1 MKYVLNLLQEMTPE
15 QKEPLA
21 KILGLKNQSDSE
33 IIKKFSKMLLP
44 VKGFMQ
50 EPMNY
55 DQVLKSLSEKNGEVI
70 DFSKGNVI
78 AEKELYLKLFQNEF
92 EKLSQED
99 KQKII
104 EELEKAGLN
113 KDQISSLSGIT
124 AISIAQLSGFGIYML
139 ASTTL
144 GAITSMLGLT
154 LPFAV
159 YTGMSSAISFII
171 GPVGFLVMGVMIYRS
186 FRHVKSWEE
195 VQEILNESWK
205 EVVTLFS
212 GDYDRATQ
220 CFKYLAAS
228 RIVLEQN
235 FNKEKEGNDEE
246 IQSINRRTVEIQ
258 DKIETQKLEIKNIQ
272 NAVGQKKDL
281 IYRIENEIRERHN
294 EIARVNSEIYSIKE
308 KIGDYEI
315 KKSELNMEKQQ
326 GEAELL
332 AIQQNSKTLQERIKN
347 ITQ

>member
-1 MKYVLNLLQEMTPE
+1 MKNVLNLLQELTPK

-21 KILGLKNQSDSE
+21 KILGLKDQSDSE

-44 VKGFMQ
+44 AKGWLQ

-55 DQVLKSLSEKNGEVI
+55 DQVLKSIAEKNDEVI
-70 DFSKGNVI
+70 DCSKGTVT

-92 EKLSQED
+92 EKLSDEE
-99 KQKII
+99 KQKITL
-104 EELEKAGLN
+104 ELQKAGLN

-124 AISIAQLSGFGIYML
+124 AITVAQLSGFGIYML

-159 YTGMSSAISFII
+159 YTGMSSAISFVI
-171 GPVGFLVMGVMIYRS
+171 GPIGFLVMGVMIYRS

-195 VQEILNESWK
+195 VQDILNGSWK
-205 EVVTLFS
+205 EIVSLFS

-235 FNKEKEGNDEE
+235 FQKQKENYEEEVQNINLRTAE
-246 IQSINRRTVEIQ
+246 IQVE
-258 DKIETQKLEIKNIQ
+258 IETQKVAIKNIQ
-272 NAVGQKKDL
+272 DSVGQKKD
-281 IYRIENEIRERHN
+281 ISYRIENEIREKHHELDR
-294 EIARVNSEIYSIKE
+294 INSEIHSIKE
-308 KIGDYEI
+308 KIKDYENI
-315 KKSELNMEKQQ
+315 KLDLNMEKKQE
-326 GEAELL
+326 EAQLL
-332 AIQQNSKTLQERIKN
+332 IIQINSETIQKRIAK
-347 ITQ
+347 ITT

>member
-1 MKYVLNLLQEMTPE
+1 MKNVLNLLQEMTPE

-21 KILGLKNQSDSE
+21 KILGLKDQSDSE
-33 IIKKFSKMLLP
+33 VIKKFSKMLLP
-44 VKGFMQ
+44 AKGWLQ

-55 DQVLKSLSEKNGEVI
+55 DQVLKAIAEKNDEVI
-70 DFSKGNVI
+70 DFSKGTVT

-92 EKLSQED
+92 EKLSEEE

-104 EELEKAGLN
+104 LELEKAGLN

-124 AISIAQLSGFGIYML
+124 AISVAQLSGFGIYML

-195 VQEILNESWK
+195 VQEILKGSWNEI
-205 EVVTLFS
+205 VTLFS
-212 GDYDRATQ
+212 GDYDGATQ

-228 RIVLEQN
+228 RIVLEEN
-235 FNKEKEGNDEE
+235 FNKEKNDNEEE
-246 IQSINRRTVEIQ
+246 IQSVNQRTVEIL
-258 DKIETQKLEIKNIQ
+258 KEIETQKVEIRNIQ
-272 NAVGQKKDL
+272 HVAGQKKDT
-281 IYRIENEIRERHN
+281 IYRIENEIREKQN
-294 EIARVNSEIYSIKE
+294 EINRISSEIYAVNE
-308 KIGDYEI
+308 KIEYYENN
-315 KKSELNMEKQQ
+315 KSDLILEKEQE
-326 GEAELL
+326 EAKVLS
-332 AIQQNSKTLQERIKN
+332 IQRKSTTLQEKINK